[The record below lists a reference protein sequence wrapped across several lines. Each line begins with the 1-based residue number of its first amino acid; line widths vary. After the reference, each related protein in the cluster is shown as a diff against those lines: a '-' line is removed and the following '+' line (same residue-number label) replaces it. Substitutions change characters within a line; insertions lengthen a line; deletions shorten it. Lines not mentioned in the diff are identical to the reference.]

1 VVWGLSYIPLCPS
14 LPTLPCLEVAF
25 LNPARES
32 AEALSAPPRP
42 VGPGIAQL
50 PEAFYAF
57 LVQQIVSVVT
67 I

>member
-1 VVWGLSYIPLCPS
+1 
-14 LPTLPCLEVAF
+14 
-25 LNPARES
+25 
-32 AEALSAPPRP
+32 